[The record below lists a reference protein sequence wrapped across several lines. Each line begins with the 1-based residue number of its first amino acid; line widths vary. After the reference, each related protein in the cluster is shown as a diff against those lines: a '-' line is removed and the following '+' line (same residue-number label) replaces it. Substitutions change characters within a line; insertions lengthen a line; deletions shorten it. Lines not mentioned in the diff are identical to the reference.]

1 MNKPGEHIYRNV
13 QKEAEFIGD
22 KERWISKNTRL
33 QKAAAGEKGVS
44 GRVIVWLV
52 VNEDGS
58 VSGVRLKQGFNHWLN
73 NEAIR
78 LVSSM
83 PRWKPALKDG
93 KPVKSLVLTSVSF
106 ENVQDSVMIGT

>member
-1 MNKPGEHIYRNV
+1 MSKPGDTIYRNV
-13 QKEAEFIGD
+13 SKQAECIGD
-22 KERWISKNTRL
+22 KERWIAENTRL
-33 QKAAAGEKGVS
+33 QKAPAGGKGVS
-44 GRVIVWLV
+44 GRVPVWLV
-52 VNEDGS
+52 VDKDGS